1 MNSQQT
7 QNKSRWSKLW
17 NKPRRWW
24 LIGIPAGGFAMFFVG
39 IIFWG
44 GFNTFMEATNTMEF
58 CTGCHEM
65 RTTVYQE
72 YKTSVHSQNASGVR
86 ATCSDCHVPKS
97 WGPKLMRKIYASNEL
112 YHKVMGTVDTPEK
125 FEANRLRMAE
135 RVWAS
140 MRATDSREC
149 RNCHNYST
157 MDLELQDRSARRKH
171 DPVKLAQSGKTCI
184 DCHQGIAHNLP
195 EDY

>member
-1 MNSQQT
+1 MDSQQT
-7 QNKSRWSKLW
+7 QNKSLWSKLW
-17 NKPRRWW
+17 NKPHRWW
-24 LIGIPAGGFAMFFVG
+24 LIGIPVGGFVMFFVG

-72 YKTSVHSQNASGVR
+72 YKTSVHYQNASGVR
-86 ATCSDCHVPKS
+86 ATCSDCHVPKP
-97 WGPKLMRKIYASNEL
+97 WGAKLMRKIYASNEL
-112 YHKVMGTVDTPEK
+112 YHKIIGTVDTPEK
-125 FEANRLRMAE
+125 FEANRLEMAE
-135 RVWAS
+135 RVWAN
-140 MRATDSREC
+140 MRKTDSVEC